1 MSKNPFDEI
10 NYEYIYKNWCDPMKI
25 CHLISYDFEIL
36 EKDRSEV
43 CTTPEFKL
51 TNQIDG
57 TWMMKYKPFGT
68 NAPPSSESSPSQFSQ
83 SLASSHSLISNS
95 PLGGM
100 LKGMMKHLPKS
111 NASLSFFAKGNK
123 TINAKWQW
131 ILKTRNPT
139 AQTPRTAEQSQKFE
153 ASGSYGF
160 GGHMSLQTFFENGKA
175 IIQIK
180 GILTWDSELC
190 KNPCYGI
197 STYHVQPHQSS
208 AVRGGRTSSSSKTSS
223 LRSPQQPAT
232 VIVNETPLYLK
243 ISELEKRITH
253 LQNDFDQCN
262 NENSVLKKKIENL
275 EKENAKLSQ
284 NEMLGGFKGDSDSYN
299 ESVIAHLKNENAKL
313 QQKNYVLENE
323 IQKLNVNQASM
334 YGNQNNEEFVILKA
348 ENREY
353 KVSKSALLNN
363 SEILQGKEADTLT
376 LNCNAA
382 TLQIFVTFCNNGTF
396 NLEHLNNDDGI
407 CKFLDFVDEYKV
419 NGLKAMIEDNL
430 IQNLNH
436 ENIHEF
442 ATYAENYEMEDLFHE
457 SLVFA
462 KDSLKSSN
470 PISKDGLSK
479 EFKTR
484 LMEMMF

>member
-1 MSKNPFDEI
+1 
-10 NYEYIYKNWCDPMKI
+10 
-25 CHLISYDFEIL
+25 
-36 EKDRSEV
+36 
-43 CTTPEFKL
+43 
-51 TNQIDG
+51 
-57 TWMMKYKPFGT
+57 
-68 NAPPSSESSPSQFSQ
+68 
-83 SLASSHSLISNS
+83 
-95 PLGGM
+95 
-100 LKGMMKHLPKS
+100 
-111 NASLSFFAKGNK
+111 
-123 TINAKWQW
+123 
-131 ILKTRNPT
+131 
-139 AQTPRTAEQSQKFE
+139 
-153 ASGSYGF
+153 
-160 GGHMSLQTFFENGKA
+160 MSLQTFFENGKA